1 MSHQKRN
8 AVQTRRL
15 RIQTITPVLVIVLSL
30 FYCPLM
36 WADVETDSS
45 VPPAA
50 IPYSKNLLEALT
62 ASQKSGKPMII
73 AFYAVWCPHCREM
86 RDTTLKDPAVV
97 KLSQKF
103 EWVAIDIDRNV
114 SLVNTYEI
122 KAVPQFQIFDPQGNF
137 HGKIIGQ
144 SGPTE
149 FRNQLSRLL
158 NQIKTTGT
166 PAREPSPILIE
177 SGERTEIISSQD
189 YYRAKAICFSK
200 VGYGPLDL
208 PSQSPFQALR
218 LGLSPRTPS
227 TLGRGQIEA
236 RFRATWVNLWAPEAP
251 DFVLDYEQ
259 LQTNIGLAYGFSDTF
274 QFEVGFETRS
284 RFGGEMD
291 SFIQEFHDLF
301 NIDQNGRD
309 KVPRGDFRFNIGPS
323 DGNPGVRLTGD
334 DKGIYATSLLFTV
347 QHNVT
352 CGTEKLPAIAYA
364 FTVRTELINE
374 DLEGGSPL
382 DLGLWLSA
390 SQRYGTCYL
399 YGTLGYTLFGR
410 DDFRTVELRDDQFS
424 ALVAFEWRFKP
435 RVSLLIQ
442 YLLTEGVAESL
453 GDLSSASNEIT
464 LGAKWEVVRG
474 TVLEF
479 GLIENVITLGNSPDF
494 GIHFGIT
501 SRF

>member
-1 MSHQKRN
+1 ML
-8 AVQTRRL
+8 TRRL
-15 RIQTITPVLVIVLSL
+15 RIEKIAPVLLLALSL
-30 FYCPLM
+30 IYCPPL
-36 WADVETDSS
+36 WAEVETDLKA
-45 VPPAA
+45 PPTD
-50 IPYSKNLLEALT
+50 ILFSKNLLEALA
-62 ASQKSGKPMII
+62 ASKKSGKPLVI
-73 AFYAVWCPHCREM
+73 AFSAVWCPHCRVM
-86 RDTTLKDPAVV
+86 RDTTLKNPEVI
-97 KLSQKF
+97 KLAQEF

-114 SLVNTYEI
+114 SLVNTYEVE
-122 KAVPQFQIFDPQGNF
+122 AVPQFQIFDLEGNVR
-137 HGKIIGQ
+137 GKIIGQ
-144 SGPTE
+144 FGPSE
-149 FRNQLSRLL
+149 FREQLSSLL
-158 NQIKTTGT
+158 DQIKTTGIS
-166 PAREPSPILIE
+166 AHVQSPIRIE
-177 SGERTEIISSQD
+177 SGEHTEIIGSED
-189 YYRAKAICFSK
+189 FYRARAICFSK

-236 RFRATWVNLWAPEAP
+236 RFRATWVNIWAPEDP
-251 DFVLDYEQ
+251 DFVFDYEQ
-259 LQTNIGLAYGFSDTF
+259 LQTNIGLAYGLSDTL
-274 QFEVGFETRS
+274 QVELGFESRS

-309 KVPRGDFRFNIGPS
+309 EVPRGDFTFDIGPS
-323 DGNPGVRLTGD
+323 DGNPGFSLTHD
-334 DKGIYATSLLFTV
+334 DKGIYATNLLFTL

-364 FTVRTELINE
+364 FTARTELKNE

-382 DLGLWLSA
+382 DIGAWLSA
-390 SQRYGTCYL
+390 SQRFDTFYV

-410 DDFRTVELRDDQFS
+410 DDFRTVELRDDQLS
-424 ALVAFEWRFKP
+424 ALLAFEWRFKP
-435 RVSLLIQ
+435 RASLLIQ

-453 GDLSSASNEIT
+453 GDLSSSSHEIT
-464 LGAKWEVVRG
+464 LGAKWEVVKG